1 MLKPAK
7 DTVAGITDK
16 IGDKFN
22 NSDNSLIKSIREFG
36 ISLKDSLN
44 EGYKSSLTSKEGL
57 HE

>member
-22 NSDNSLIKSIREFG
+22 NSENSLIKSIREFG

-44 EGYKSSLTSKEGL
+44 EGYKSSLASKEAL
-57 HE
+57 QE